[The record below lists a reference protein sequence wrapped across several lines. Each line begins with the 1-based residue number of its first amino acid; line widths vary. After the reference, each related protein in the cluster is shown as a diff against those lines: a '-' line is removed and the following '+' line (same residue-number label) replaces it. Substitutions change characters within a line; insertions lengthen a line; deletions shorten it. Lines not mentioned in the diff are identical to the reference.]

1 MNETPPPIDVSPPA
15 AHLHPR
21 IVPWRHA
28 LAWYEDAMRLFK
40 RAPAM
45 WVALAVVTIVTELA
59 LKAVPGVGV
68 LLSQA
73 VTPLVACG
81 LVYAAAATDRG
92 AAPSLMLAVR
102 AFRAPFGAVAA
113 IIASALLTFAAESFA
128 AWWIAGAN
136 LIDAA
141 NSSTTLSSTAI
152 AGIFAIGILASLP
165 VMFVAFHVLFERVA
179 PGPAFAASW
188 NAFALNT
195 LPLLVYST
203 ASLLLMGFG
212 LATYGLG
219 LVLALPLWAG
229 SSYAAW
235 KDIFG
240 IRDAPDLA

>member
-1 MNETPPPIDVSPPA
+1 MNETPPPIELSPPP

-40 RAPAM
+40 RAPVI
-45 WVALAVVTIVTELA
+45 WVALAVVTIVTEMV
-59 LKAVPGVGV
+59 LKAVPRVGS

-92 AAPSLMLAVR
+92 VAPSLMLAVR
-102 AFRAPFGAVAA
+102 AFRAPFGAIAA
-113 IIASALLTFAAESFA
+113 IIASALLTFAAETFA
-128 AWWIAGAN
+128 AWWIADAN
-136 LIDAA
+136 LLDAG
-141 NSSTTLSSTAI
+141 NSSMSLSSTAI
-152 AGIFAIGILASLP
+152 AGTFAIGILASLP
-165 VMFVAFHVLFERVA
+165 VMFVAFHVLFERVP
-179 PGPAFAASW
+179 PGPAFVASW

-195 LPLLVYST
+195 LPLLVYSA
-203 ASLLLMGFG
+203 ASLVLMGIG
-212 LATYGLG
+212 LATFGLG

-240 IRDAPDLA
+240 IRDAPEIA